1 MEHMANKEQY
11 FPPEE
16 PEAAARFWRN
26 PSGEVAMTDISVFR
40 DTRDPRDWIVEDNDA
55 DGDSAVLKVIFTGY
69 QAELHARAYSNWLQ
83 ANRIKGAHPWW
94 PIALAP
100 KDGEEIAL
108 LCWLDDDA
116 GYIMRRGCWGAG
128 MWWNLEAGEPTPLE
142 VLAWV
147 PLPSREDRENVRRG
161 A

>member
-1 MEHMANKEQY
+1 
-11 FPPEE
+11 
-16 PEAAARFWRN
+16 
-26 PSGEVAMTDISVFR
+26 MTNISVFR
-40 DTRDPRDWIVEDNDA
+40 DRGNPTTWIVEDNDA
-55 DGDSAVLKVIFTGY
+55 DGDSAVAAAIFEGY
-69 QAELHARAYSNWLQ
+69 QAELRARAYANWLQ
-83 ANRIKGAHPWW
+83 SRIKGAHPWW

-128 MWWNLEAGEPTPLE
+128 VWWNLEAGEPVHLD

-147 PLPSREDRENVRRG
+147 PLPSREERERVRTG
-161 A
+161 G